1 MSSRKIN
8 VLHIIDKLS
17 MDGKNPSSCT
27 ILFGEWIPQLD
38 SNGFRTSVLTLRK
51 PDIAGEYLEKKGIRV
66 YYQGFGKIS
75 HKNIRSINDHIEEGK
90 TDVVHLHGYSAA
102 NFGRIAARKKRIKNI
117 VHEHAVLNVQPH
129 QYIADYLLRNHTD
142 LAIAVSN
149 SVKEFMIKWRS
160 VPEEIIQVVL
170 NGIKLDRFKIITD
183 ESIINLKSTLGIDK
197 SQKVVG
203 TITRLRKEKGNEYFL
218 RAIPLI
224 LKKYPNTVF
233 LIIGDGPLR
242 GEMEKMVI
250 DLNISPQVKFLGFR
264 KDVTE
269 LLSILDIN
277 VIPSLSEGFP
287 LSMVEAM
294 AVGNA
299 IVATKVGGMVE
310 AGVDGENVLFVP
322 PKNPTEIAQK
332 VCYYVENNELLN
344 KCSLNAEKS
353 SKKFDVETNAKL
365 IGEQYVKIV
374 GDK

>member
-8 VLHIIDKLS
+8 ILHIIDKLS
-17 MDGKNPSSCT
+17 MDGINPSSCT

-38 SNGFRTSVLTLRK
+38 SNGFRTSVLTLKK
-51 PDIAGEYLEKKGIRV
+51 PDIAGEYLEKRGIRL

-75 HKNIRSINDHIEEGK
+75 HKNIRAINDLIEVEK
-90 TDVVHLHGYSAA
+90 TDIVHLHGYSAA

-149 SVKEFMIKWRS
+149 SVKEFMIKGRS
-160 VPEEIIQVVL
+160 VPEEKIQVVF
-170 NGIKLDRFKIITD
+170 NGIKLDKFKKITD
-183 ESIINLKSTLGIDK
+183 ESIINLKSTLSIDK
-197 SQKVVG
+197 YQKVVG
-203 TITRLRKEKGNEYFL
+203 TITRLRKEKGNKYFL
-218 RAIPLI
+218 QAIPLI

-264 KDVTE
+264 NDVTE

-277 VIPSLSEGFP
+277 VIPSLSEGFG

-299 IVATKVGGMVE
+299 IVATAVGGHVE
-310 AGVDGENVLFVP
+310 SGVDGENVLFVP
-322 PKNPTEIAQK
+322 PKTPSEITQK
-332 VCYYVENNELLN
+332 VCYYFENPEFSK

-353 SKKFDVETNAKL
+353 SKKFDVRTNAKI
-365 IGEQYVKIV
+365 IGEQYAKIV
-374 GDK
+374 EDK

>member
-149 SVKEFMIKWRS
+149 SVKEFMIKGRS

-197 SQKVVG
+197 YQKVVG